1 MFCKYITYKD
11 CDSRQLACI
20 KADYISLIKPHNT
33 VVISTCHRIEFYSK
47 DSFDLPEPPKELA
60 GSWNTLEGI
69 ENILIRLATIAC
81 GADSKILGESFIAFQ
96 SVRPF
101 LKTSVSNLPFE
112 LIDKSFEIAQ
122 RVKEIYDFKTKF
134 SYDDAAFQLI
144 NNEKINRPKH
154 LIIIGGGLLGQH
166 MAKHKK
172 AAEYRSITIITKQV
186 KRCKI
191 DISLSENSDLIKVV
205 SLNDLVVPSSFDL
218 LIATNI
224 DDTNY
229 DSQVKKLIE
238 NRKDGSTV
246 DFCAIPLLANKNL
259 STFNY
264 YTMYDN
270 SFLSLVEEANSHLI
284 NIKPKLIENIKFMV
298 DLLINYQHHG

>member
-11 CDSRQLACI
+11 CDSRQLACV
-20 KADYISLIKPHNT
+20 KADYISRIKPQNT

-47 DSFDLPEPPKELA
+47 SSFDLPEPPKELA

-96 SVRPF
+96 SLRPF
-101 LKTSVSNLPFE
+101 LKTNVSNLPFE

-122 RVKEIYDFKTKF
+122 RVKETYDFKTKF

-144 NNEKINRPKH
+144 SNEKINRPKH
-154 LIIIGGGLLGQH
+154 LVIIGGGLLGQH

-172 AAEYRSITIITKQV
+172 AAEYASITIITKQV

-191 DISLSENSDLIKVV
+191 DISSSENSDLIKVV

-218 LIATNI
+218 FIATNI
-224 DDTNY
+224 DDISY
-229 DSQVKKLIE
+229 DSQLKKLIE
-238 NRKDGSTV
+238 NRKNGSTV

-259 STFNY
+259 SIFNY

-270 SFLSLVEEANSHLI
+270 IFLSLVEEANSHLI